1 MKYLW
6 RHQRRQNVDFEL
18 LLRIQIRKWE
28 SLVFTPENISLEV
41 RFISLLTRVLEVA
54 AFEQLQNA
62 NFENVWRLNFAS
74 KLRTL
79 TWVFWSST
87 SNAPGYKSHLEIESF
102 FVKQKLS
109 FWELSL
115 CKNLLIFYD
124 PWLDHGLLYFE
135 SLRLTGLIKNLLKL
149 YFRGSQKKLLTGKGA
164 GFDSQGGVTLFNK
177 YCFPNLHRIR
187 GNAIQ
192 VEDYEFRH
200 ILHPIK
206 WILRAMLGD

>member
-54 AFEQLQNA
+54 AFGQLQNA

-115 CKNLLIFYD
+115 CKNLFIFYD
-124 PWLDHGLLYFE
+124 PWLDHVLLYFQ
-135 SLRLTGLIKNLLKL
+135 SVSLTGLIKNLLKL
-149 YFRGSQKKLLTGKGA
+149 YYI
-164 GFDSQGGVTLFNK
+164 QGHGCINCGILVS
-177 YCFPNLHRIR
+177 RIR
-187 GNAIQ
+187 ARGVSSEHMENM
-192 VEDYEFRH
+192 EMFSCS
-200 ILHPIK
+200 PT
-206 WILRAMLGD
+206 

>member
-54 AFEQLQNA
+54 AFGQLQNA
-62 NFENVWRLNFAS
+62 NFENVWRLNLAS

-124 PWLDHGLLYFE
+124 PWLDHVLLYFE
-135 SLRLTGLIKNLLKL
+135 SVSLTGLNKKLLKL
-149 YFRGSQKKLLTGKGA
+149 YFRGSQKKVATRKRRLVRLP
-164 GFDSQGGVTLFNK
+164 GGCNF
-177 YCFPNLHRIR
+177 I
-187 GNAIQ
+187 
-192 VEDYEFRH
+192 
-200 ILHPIK
+200 
-206 WILRAMLGD
+206 